1 MYCGTNIQNYPFLPF
16 LPAEVDEWGRTI
28 YQMNTSRIFS
38 TFVIRIKDK
47 MIDKL

>member
-1 MYCGTNIQNYPFLPF
+1 MTFQPT
-16 LPAEVDEWGRTI
+16 EVDESRRTI

-38 TFVIRIKDK
+38 TFVIRIKVK